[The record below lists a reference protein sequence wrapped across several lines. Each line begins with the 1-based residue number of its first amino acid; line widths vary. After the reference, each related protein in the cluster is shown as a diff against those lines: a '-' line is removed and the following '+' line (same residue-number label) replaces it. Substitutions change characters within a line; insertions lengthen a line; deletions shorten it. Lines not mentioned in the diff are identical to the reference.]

1 MSKKTAK
8 RKWGTVAIVGV
19 GLIGGSI
26 GLALRRR
33 NLAQRVV
40 GVGRRAASLRRAKQL
55 GCVDTTSTSIA
66 RGVADSELI
75 VVCTPVGQIVDHV
88 LEAASHCPTDAIITD
103 AGSTKAEIVAAVEN
117 HSSGRVNFVGSHP
130 LAGSEKAGAQF
141 ARHDLLD
148 GRLVVVT
155 PTSKSDKQLVES
167 AELFWKSLGA
177 RVQRMTP
184 AAHDEGLAAVSHLPH
199 AVASALAAAT
209 PPKHLPL
216 VAGGWQDTT
225 RIAAGD
231 AELWRQILLDNK
243 GNLLNSLDRFER
255 MLAKLR
261 SAVET
266 GNQAQLLRILE
277 AGKDARDSVGN

>member
-8 RKWGTVAIVGV
+8 RKWSTVAVVGV

-75 VVCTPVGQIVDHV
+75 IVCTPVGQIADHV
-88 LEAASHCPTDAIITD
+88 LEAAAHCRTEAIITD

-117 HSSGRVNFVGSHP
+117 HSSGRANFVGSHP

-141 ARHDLLD
+141 ARDNLLD

-155 PTSKSDKQLVES
+155 PTSKTDKQLVDS
-167 AELFWKSLGA
+167 AETFWKSLGA
-177 RVQRMTP
+177 RVERMTP
-184 AAHDEGLAAVSHLPH
+184 AAHDEALAAVSHLPH

-209 PPKHLPL
+209 PLKHLPL

-231 AELWRQILLDNK
+231 AELWRQIFLDNQ
-243 GNLLNSLDRFER
+243 GNLLKSLDRFES

-261 SAVET
+261 RAVES
-266 GNQAQLLRILE
+266 GDQAQLLKILQ
-277 AGKDARDSVGN
+277 AGKDARDSVGS